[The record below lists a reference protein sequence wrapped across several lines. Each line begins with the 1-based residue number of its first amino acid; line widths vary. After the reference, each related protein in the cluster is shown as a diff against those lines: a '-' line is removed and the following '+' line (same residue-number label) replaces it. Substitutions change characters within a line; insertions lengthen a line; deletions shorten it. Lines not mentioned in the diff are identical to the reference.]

1 MTTSL
6 NPTSPRWCIIQELLL
21 TINLFEWGE
30 NKLLMMINF
39 EKNFSRLIKVL
50 SPLLITG
57 ALSLEVWNLYAA
69 LVHHSPL
76 PGLTFFFGV
85 GRFALISH
93 GIEAI
98 IAAIYAPSRQRSPLV
113 YGIYTFFVG
122 TVGLVELL
130 RETEIRDN
138 L

>member
-21 TINLFEWGE
+21 TINLFEWRE

-57 ALSLEVWNLYAA
+57 ALSLEVWNLYAE

-76 PGLTFFFGV
+76 PGLTVIFWV

>member
-1 MTTSL
+1 
-6 NPTSPRWCIIQELLL
+6 
-21 TINLFEWGE
+21 
-30 NKLLMMINF
+30 MMINF

-57 ALSLEVWNLYAA
+57 ALSLEGWNLYVL
-69 LVHHSPL
+69 LVHHSQL
-76 PGLTFFFGV
+76 PGWTVIFWV

-98 IAAIYAPSRQRSPLV
+98 IAAIYAPSRQRSPLG